1 MAKNLLI
8 VESPAKAKTI
18 NKYLGKDFIVLASY
32 GHVRDL
38 VPKEGA
44 VDPANG
50 FAMRYDLIEKN
61 EKHVEAIAKAAK
73 GAEALYLATD
83 PDREGEAISW
93 HIAEI
98 LKERG
103 LLEGKPL
110 HRVVFTEIT
119 PRAIREA
126 MEHPRAIAGDLVD
139 AQQARRALDYL
150 VGFNLSPV
158 LWRKVQRGLS
168 AGRVQSPA
176 LRMIVE
182 REEEIEAFVA
192 REYWSIEA
200 ELAHASQPFTAK
212 LNKLDGRKFEQ
223 FTVTDGDTAEAAR
236 ARIVAA
242 ANGALHVTD
251 VASKERKR
259 RPSPPFTT
267 STLQQEAAR
276 KLGFTTKRTMQVA
289 QKLYEGVAIGEE
301 GTVGLISYMRT
312 DSVNLSAEALSE
324 IRDVIA
330 RDFGTGA
337 LPDKPNAY
345 TTKSKNAQEAHEAV
359 RPTSA
364 LRTPAQVA
372 RYLSDDERRLYELVW
387 KRAVAS
393 QMVPATLNTVSVD
406 LAAGSEHSFR
416 ASGTTVIDPGF
427 LAVYEE
433 GKDTKA
439 KEDEDEGRKL
449 PLMKPGERVP
459 LDRIHADQHFTQ
471 PPPRFT
477 EAALVKALEE
487 YGIGRPS
494 TYASIIQTLLF
505 RKYVEMESRSFRP
518 SDVGRAVSNFLSSHF
533 TRYVDYDFTAKLED
547 ELDAVSRGEEEWVPL
562 MEKFWGPF
570 KELVDDKTESVD
582 RSEATGAR
590 ELGND
595 PKSGKP
601 VSVRLGRYGPYVA
614 IGAQDDEERTFAS
627 LRPGQSMHTISLV
640 DAIEL
645 FKLPRKLGESGGEQV
660 SVGIGRFG
668 PFAKRG
674 SVYASLKKEDDPY
687 TIDLA
692 RAVFLVEEKEEI
704 ARNRIIKEFEGS
716 DIQVLNGRYGPY
728 ISDGKL
734 NGRIPKDRE
743 PASLTLEEVTRLL
756 EETGKPMRGR
766 FGKKAVAKK
775 AAAKTAGKAAAK
787 KAPTKKAPARKA
799 TKKAAKKAT
808 KKTATK
814 VARKSTA
821 KTTRPAA
828 PQPEAATSLLTPA
841 KVVLGKKRVVKKAP
855 GDDDAP
861 F

>member
-1 MAKNLLI
+1 MSKHLLI

-18 NKYLGKDFIVLASY
+18 NKYLGKDFHVLASY

-44 VDPANG
+44 VDPDNN
-50 FAMRYDLIEKN
+50 FAMRYDLIDKN
-61 EKHVEAIAKAAK
+61 EKHVDAIAKAAK
-73 GAEALYLATD
+73 AAEDIYLATD

-98 LKERG
+98 LRERG
-103 LLEGKPL
+103 LLKDKPL

-126 MEHPRAIAGDLVD
+126 MNQPRQIANELVD

-182 REEEIEAFVA
+182 REEEIEAFVP

-200 ELAHASQPFTAK
+200 ECAHPRQPFTAK
-212 LNKLDGRKFEQ
+212 LTRLDGQKFEQ

-236 ARIVAA
+236 MRIQQAA
-242 ANGALHVTD
+242 QGSLHVTD
-251 VASKERKR
+251 VTSKERKR
-259 RPSPPFTT
+259 RPAPPFTT

-276 KLGFTTKRTMQVA
+276 KLGFTTRKTMQVA

-312 DSVNLSAEALSE
+312 DSVSLSVEALNE

-330 RDFGTGA
+330 RDYGTQA
-337 LPDKPNAY
+337 LPDKPNTY
-345 TTKSKNAQEAHEAV
+345 QTKSKNAQEAHEAV

-372 RYLSDDERRLYELVW
+372 RFLSDDERKLYELIW
-387 KRAVAS
+387 KRAVAC

-416 ASGTTVIDPGF
+416 ASGTTVVDPGF

-433 GKDTKA
+433 GKDQKGA
-439 KEDEDEGRKL
+439 EDDDEGRKL
-449 PLMKPGERVP
+449 PPMKPGDRVP

-505 RKYVEMESRSFRP
+505 RKYTEMEGRAFKP
-518 SDVGRAVSNFLSSHF
+518 TDVGRAVSKFLSGHF
-533 TRYVDYDFTAKLED
+533 TQYVDYDFTARLED

-570 KELVDDKTESVD
+570 KELIEEKKESVD

-590 ELGND
+590 ELGTD

-601 VSVRLGRYGPYVA
+601 VSVRLGRFGPYA
-614 IGAQDDEERTFAS
+614 QIGDKDTDEKLEFAS
-627 LRPGQSMHTISLV
+627 LRPGQSMHTITLEE
-640 DAIEL
+640 ALEL
-645 FKLPRKLGESGGEQV
+645 FKLPRKLGQDNGEEV

-674 SVYASLKKEDDPY
+674 STYASLKKEDDPY

-692 RAVFLVEEKEEI
+692 RAVFLINEKEEI
-704 ARNRIIKEFEGS
+704 ARNRIIKEFDGS
-716 DIQVLNGRYGPY
+716 DIQVLNGRFGPY

-734 NGRIPKDRE
+734 NGKIPKDRE
-743 PASLTLEEVTRLL
+743 PASLTLAEVQQLL
-756 EETGKPMRGR
+756 EETGKPARRG
-766 FGKKAVAKK
+766 FGAKK
-775 AAAKTAGKAAAK
+775 AAAKKVTAKKEAAPKKTAAK
-787 KAPTKKAPARKA
+787 KT
-799 TKKAAKKAT
+799 AT

-814 VARKSTA
+814 KAAAKKAVTVTEPAR
-821 KTTRPAA
+821 
-828 PQPEAATSLLTPA
+828 SLLTPA
-841 KVVLGKKRVVKKAP
+841 KVAPGKKRVARKQN
-855 GDDDAP
+855 DDAP